1 MSLKPPPL
9 PSTPRDQSQA
19 HAAELTY
26 RPACSGSAGTIIG
39 EQTRR
44 EASAH
49 RRCAARYASA
59 ASWEAVLGRMLSDS
73 HDSWLCMTA
82 ADGVRAVVPFSVHA
96 RVVGGIGTFRSM
108 VRCVRCMI
116 WKSRECARRAC
127 FNSLP

>member
-1 MSLKPPPL
+1 MSLLSKSL
-9 PSTPRDQSQA
+9 PFQPCHQPQA
-19 HAAELTY
+19 RAAELTY
-26 RPACSGSAGTIIG
+26 RPTCSGSAGTIIS
-39 EQTRR
+39 EQARR

-49 RRCAARYASA
+49 RRCAAGCASA
-59 ASWEAVLGRMLSDS
+59 GSWEAVRGRMLSDL
-73 HDSWLCMTA
+73 HDLWPSMTA

-96 RVVGGIGTFRSM
+96 RAVGGIGTFRSM